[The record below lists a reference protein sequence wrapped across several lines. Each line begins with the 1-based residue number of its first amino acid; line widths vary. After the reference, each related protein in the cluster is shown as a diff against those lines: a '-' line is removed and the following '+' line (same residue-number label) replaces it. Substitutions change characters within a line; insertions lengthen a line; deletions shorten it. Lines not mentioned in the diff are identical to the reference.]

1 MGFQSE
7 TCEHVNLS
15 HDLVVSPSTPKS
27 PLSIKFPSQP
37 RRIRSTDR
45 LISLEKVAG
54 RRMVQERCSE
64 RGQPSLGFLI
74 AKSHTDGPSQAV
86 ARAPRASGERPRSLG
101 VVPCCL
107 SLGQDGGDS
116 RLNGSKGH
124 SANWPTGQEMTS
136 LSLHWFWYSI

>member
-45 LISLEKVAG
+45 LISLEK
-54 RRMVQERCSE
+54 
-64 RGQPSLGFLI
+64 
-74 AKSHTDGPSQAV
+74 
-86 ARAPRASGERPRSLG
+86 SLG
-101 VVPCCL
+101 VAWSKSDVVKEGSPLWGSLLRRVTQMAPPKPSPAPREPRVKDRDPWEL
-107 SLGQDGGDS
+107 S
-116 RLNGSKGH
+116 R
-124 SANWPTGQEMTS
+124 AV
-136 LSLHWFWYSI
+136 